1 MENAISAR
9 QADLKKRLDALKR
22 QLPPEATKGEQGE
35 NSDSK
40 EPNQSSKP
48 DDQETKGNDGKEM
61 VLTPAEAMR
70 LLSSLHLDLSRQY
83 SAGNAPDDARKNIG
97 RNW

>member
-1 MENAISAR
+1 MR
-9 QADLKKRLDALKR
+9 LKNSSGK
-22 QLPPEATKGEQGE
+22 ATKGEQGE
-35 NSDSK
+35 NSDAN
-40 EPNQSSKP
+40 EPNKSPKP
-48 DDQETKGNDGKEM
+48 DDQDNKGNDGKEM

-83 SAGNAPDDARKNIG
+83 SAGNQPDDAKKNAG